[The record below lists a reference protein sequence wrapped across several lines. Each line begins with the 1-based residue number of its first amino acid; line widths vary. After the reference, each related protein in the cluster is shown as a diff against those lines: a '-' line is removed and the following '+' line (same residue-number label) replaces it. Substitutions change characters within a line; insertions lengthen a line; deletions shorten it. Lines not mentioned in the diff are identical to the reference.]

1 MRIAGYPVFEVRR
14 LMRKARDLSIRAAF
28 AEEVL
33 GISAA
38 DAETMMKDLAALGY
52 LRPDGSSDER
62 YWEVTIQGA
71 ALALAKAGAPI
82 RRKTADR
89 IVADFLHRVE
99 QVNASKVY
107 AYRVVRVV
115 AFGSY
120 VTDRPDLGDID
131 LAVELA
137 GKWLSTQWAA
147 ERTYDSW
154 TQPRRDAAVKAGR
167 QLSGMI
173 DYVNWPSTEV
183 LLFLKNRSRAISLT
197 DVNLIPEGAQTKVL
211 YEAASTGARGD
222 R

>member
-1 MRIAGYPVFEVRR
+1 MKIAGYPAFEVRN

-38 DAETMMKDLAALGY
+38 AAEMMIKELAALGY
-52 LRPDGSSDER
+52 LRTDASADER
-62 YWEVTIQGA
+62 YWEVTTQGA

-82 RRKTADR
+82 KRKTADR

-99 QVNASKVY
+99 QVNMSKDY
-107 AYRVVRVV
+107 AYRVARVV

-131 LAVELA
+131 IAIELS

-147 ERTYDSW
+147 GGTYDSW
-154 TQPRRDAAVKAGR
+154 TQPRRDAAVKDGR
-167 QLSGMI
+167 QLSSMV

-197 DVNLIPEGAQTKVL
+197 DVNLIPEGAQTKML
-211 YEAASTGARGD
+211 YEAISGQSTR
-222 R
+222 